1 MSSSHFAETSKI
13 NRADREYFLHL
24 SLLSVFVV
32 ERIETVVGAKACCV
46 LFMRALLLLLLLL
59 CVTERKS
66 LKTDVVSSTKHKKER
81 PSRESFV
88 VSIES
93 KRFFCLTP
101 FFLFFF
107 GFFDFDSFFVFFILN
122 EKGILQS
129 KLLLLLN

>member
-1 MSSSHFAETSKI
+1 
-13 NRADREYFLHL
+13 
-24 SLLSVFVV
+24 
-32 ERIETVVGAKACCV
+32 
-46 LFMRALLLLLLLL
+46 MRALLLLLLLLLL

-66 LKTDVVSSTKHKKER
+66 LKTDVVSSTGRNTKKER